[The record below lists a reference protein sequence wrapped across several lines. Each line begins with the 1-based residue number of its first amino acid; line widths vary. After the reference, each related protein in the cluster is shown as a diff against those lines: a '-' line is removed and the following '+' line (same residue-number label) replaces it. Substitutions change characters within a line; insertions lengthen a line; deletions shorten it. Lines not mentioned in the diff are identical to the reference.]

1 MELTRLHVAE
11 SGIRQLH
18 ARCADAVWRKD
29 ADGFANCFTENGE
42 WIIAGIHFRG
52 RAQLASGFKR
62 FLDLNQRVL
71 MRFGTPILTLG
82 DPTVLGR
89 TYVIEDIKTLD
100 NRGMKTIGIYHERFV
115 LQGDQWLFQWRH
127 FDTHYHGPPD
137 LSEPLTNCPDHGPPP
152 GMPGMNG

>member
-1 MELTRLHVAE
+1 MTSMHVVE
-11 SGIRQLH
+11 SEIRQLH

-29 ADGFANCFTENGE
+29 RDEFANCFTEDGE
-42 WIIAGIHFRG
+42 WIIAGFHFRG
-52 RAQLASGFKR
+52 RNELTRGFTQ

-71 MRFGTPILTLG
+71 MRFGTPILTPADHTL
-82 DPTVLGR
+82 LGR

-115 LQGDQWLFQWRH
+115 QLGDQWRFRWRH

-137 LSEPLTNCPDHGPPP
+137 LSEPFRSCPDRGSPP
-152 GMPGMNG
+152 GMPGIDG